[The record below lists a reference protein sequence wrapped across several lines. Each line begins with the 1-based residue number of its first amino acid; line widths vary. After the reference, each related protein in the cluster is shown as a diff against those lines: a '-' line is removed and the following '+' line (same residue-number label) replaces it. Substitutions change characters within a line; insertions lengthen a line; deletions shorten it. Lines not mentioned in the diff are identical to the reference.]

1 MIKVIRLILEI
12 LKQAFG
18 YAKETEKT
26 QIRKQASDR
35 RDRKLSA
42 LDKWLQSPSKIGQ
55 HEEASGDESRGIQ
68 GRSEQQ
74 PSGEEVR

>member
-42 LDKWLQSPSKIGQ
+42 LDKWLQDPS
-55 HEEASGDESRGIQ
+55 
-68 GRSEQQ
+68 
-74 PSGEEVR
+74 

>member
-26 QIRKQASDR
+26 QIRKEASDR

-42 LDKWLQSPSKIGQ
+42 LDKWLQDPSKIGQ
-55 HEEASGDESRGIQ
+55 HKETDRDESAGIQ
-68 GRSEQQ
+68 GRSGEQ

>member
-1 MIKVIRLILEI
+1 MEI

-26 QIRKQASDR
+26 QIRKEASDC

-42 LDKWLQSPSKIGQ
+42 LDKWLQDPSKVGQ
-55 HEEASGDESRGIQ
+55 HEETSGDESAGIQ

>member
-26 QIRKQASDR
+26 QIRKEASDR

-42 LDKWLQSPSKIGQ
+42 LDKLAIEP
-55 HEEASGDESRGIQ
+55 R
-68 GRSEQQ
+68 
-74 PSGEEVR
+74 PP